1 MFPIQIKFLS
11 KLNQLFRTSGWFSFG
26 AYLMIGFVIAF
37 MLGQSVFK
45 VFAKPTPKLDRFDPD
60 IYPLIDVSHL
70 PPVIARS
77 DETVKLEFDFACG
90 YVFETGTCCYPDATL
105 FISYGNKKPF
115 TPITLT
121 EEDHDSLRVLAVTL
135 PAADSEGSLRY
146 YLEVNDPQVGLG
158 VRYPV
163 EGTIDVFTAPAFIPV
178 ELSAQGEV
186 ESGEPVLALPWGSGP
201 EEVGLLIPEEYPRQL
216 GPPAMDVAPD
226 GRIALLDQVNER
238 VLIFSPTEQSFT
250 SIPMPVPR
258 KGTSDMDVQFDRN
271 GQIAVFDQIGE
282 PIGPSEVSIPHLYRL
297 FPDGRVRA
305 VAPVFAVFP
314 SRLTKELVV
323 FDMYDGRWVVPFNRA
338 GEVNPREAQRRK
350 QNQVL
355 PYRFVDELDPGV
367 VRFGDVEAGLAF
379 EVRSASP
386 LGSIAYFEKTSQ
398 GYLVVFGGDQFRA
411 VWFDPTG
418 EVLKD
423 VTLPNNDRYSEIY
436 LYGQLAT
443 DPQGSLYVLG
453 STENGIEVRIVKAP

>member
-1 MFPIQIKFLS
+1 MFPIHDRFLR
-11 KLNQLFRTSGWFSFG
+11 KLKRLLQTSGWFSFG
-26 AYLMIGFVIAF
+26 AYLLIGFVIAF

-70 PPVIARS
+70 HPVIARS

-90 YVFETGTCCYPDATL
+90 YSIELGTCCWPNATL
-105 FISYGNKKPF
+105 YVSYGDKNEFSSVP
-115 TPITLT
+115 LA
-121 EEDHDSLRVLAVTL
+121 EEDHDSLRVLAASL
-135 PAADSEGSLRY
+135 PVADSDGGSLRY

-163 EGTIDVFTAPAFIPV
+163 EGTIDVFTVPAFIPV
-178 ELSAQGEV
+178 ELPTQREV

-201 EEVGLLIPEEYPRQL
+201 EEVGLLIPEEYPRRL

-282 PIGPSEVSIPHLYRL
+282 PIGPSEVNIPHLYRL

-305 VAPVFAVFP
+305 VAPVFAFFP
-314 SRLTKELVV
+314 SRLTKELEV
-323 FDMYDGRWVVPFNRA
+323 FDTYDYRWVEPFNLI
-338 GEVNPREAQRRK
+338 GEVNPREVQRHK
-350 QNQVL
+350 HNQVL
-355 PYRFVDELDPGV
+355 SFAEDLDPYMA
-367 VRFGDVEAGLAF
+367 RFGYVNEGLAF
-379 EVRSASP
+379 EIHSVSP
-386 LGSIAYFEKTSQ
+386 LGGITYFEKTPQ

-411 VWFDPTG
+411 IWFDPTG
-418 EVLKD
+418 KVLKD
-423 VTLPNNDRYSEIY
+423 VIMPNNDRYSEIY
-436 LYGQLAT
+436 LDGQLTT

-453 STENGIEVRIVKAP
+453 STENGIEVRFVIAP